1 MAAQKGFEL
10 LLKIDIG
17 GTYTTVGGLRSTSIT
32 MNEESVD
39 ATSKDSFGQRT
50 LLAGGGVQS
59 VSMSGSGIFTDSA
72 AEVAVK
78 AAFAAQ
84 ANTTNGTAGN
94 QTAAFPNFQ
103 VFVPDL
109 GTFTGAFQITS
120 LEYAGEYNGEATYSI
135 SLESAGFTT
144 FA

>member
-1 MAAQKGFEL
+1 MAAQKGLDL
-10 LLKIDIG
+10 LLKINTTG
-17 GTYTTVGGLRSTSIT
+17 STFVTVGGLRSTSIT

-39 ATSKDSFGQRT
+39 ATTKDSLGSRT

-59 VSMSGSGIFTDSA
+59 VSVSGSGMFTDSVS
-72 AEVAVK
+72 EILVRTT
-78 AAFAAQ
+78 FAAQ
-84 ANTTNGTAGN
+84 ANTTNGTSA
-94 QTAAFPNFQ
+94 QTAAFKNFQ
-103 VFVPDL
+103 VIVPDL

-135 SLESAGFTT
+135 SLESSAFVT

>member
-1 MAAQKGFEL
+1 MAAQKGLDL
-10 LLKIDIG
+10 LLKIDISS
-17 GTYTTVGGLRSTSIT
+17 TYTTVGGLRSTSIT

-39 ATSKDSFGQRT
+39 ATSKDSLGSRT

-59 VSMSGSGIFTDSA
+59 VSVSGSGIFTDSA
-72 AEVAVK
+72 AEVAVR
-78 AAFAAQ
+78 AAYAAQ
-84 ANTTNGTAGN
+84 ANTTNGSTG

-103 VFVPDL
+103 VIVPDL

-144 FA
+144 FAV

>member
-1 MAAQKGFEL
+1 MAAQKGLDL
-10 LLKIDIG
+10 LLKINTSG
-17 GTYTTVGGLRSTSIT
+17 STFVTVGGLRSTSIT

-39 ATSKDSFGQRT
+39 ATSKDSLGSRT

-59 VSMSGSGIFTDSA
+59 VSVSGSGIFTDSV
-72 AEVAVK
+72 AEILVRTT
-78 AAFAAQ
+78 FAAQ
-84 ANTTNGTAGN
+84 ANTTNGATA
-94 QTAAFPNFQ
+94 QVAAFKNFQ
-103 VFVPDL
+103 VIVPDL

-135 SLESAGFTT
+135 SLESSGFIT